1 MDSAVEI
8 PVKGYACAF
17 LVKTKPLD
25 DFVNHPIAQGRV
37 ISMLKFEQENNP
49 HSWRNREK

>member
-1 MDSAVEI
+1 LTF
-8 PVKGYACAF
+8 PLTGYAGAL

-25 DFVNHPIAQGRV
+25 DFVKQPVTQGGV

-49 HSWRNREK
+49 LSWRNREK